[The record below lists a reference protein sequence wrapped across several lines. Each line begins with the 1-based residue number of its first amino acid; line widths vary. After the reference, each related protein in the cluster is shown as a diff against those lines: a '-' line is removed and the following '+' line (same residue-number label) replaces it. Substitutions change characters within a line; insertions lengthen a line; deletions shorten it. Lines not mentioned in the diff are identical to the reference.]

1 MTLFDLSLDLSDPLV
16 TDAVRLIHLCAMAVA
31 IGSIAA
37 THASTLKSLRAPLD
51 QAKLDQ
57 LDGIHHLVKLALMG
71 LWLSGAAL
79 IWIRTGFEMANF
91 SPKLWMKVM
100 VVTVLTVTAGAMQ
113 VSVFPLLR
121 ARLGLSLMALARRDR
136 LVLAFFVG
144 LSAAGWLSAV
154 LLGAVRIFKTMD
166 WPTLLAVFG
175 GLHVM
180 AVAGL
185 MVPAVVCPRLASAPE
200 TAAERPAL
208 A

>member
-1 MTLFDLSLDLSDPLV
+1 
-16 TDAVRLIHLCAMAVA
+16 
-31 IGSIAA
+31 
-37 THASTLKSLRAPLD
+37 
-51 QAKLDQ
+51 
-57 LDGIHHLVKLALMG
+57 
-71 LWLSGAAL
+71 
-79 IWIRTGFEMANF
+79 GFEMANF

-121 ARLGLSLMALARRDR
+121 ARLGHSLLALARRDR

-185 MVPAVVCPRLASAPE
+185 MVLAVVCPRLASAPE